1 MTCKSGQPTQDG
13 SKFSS
18 MRRDNSSTGNQARS
32 LMLEE
37 LKTKK
42 ANKLVFGV
50 TMEELINNGML
61 FILIK
66 QRDHKPRGSIRTLVS
81 MLTDHS
87 I

>member
-1 MTCKSGQPTQDG
+1 
-13 SKFSS
+13 
-18 MRRDNSSTGNQARS
+18 